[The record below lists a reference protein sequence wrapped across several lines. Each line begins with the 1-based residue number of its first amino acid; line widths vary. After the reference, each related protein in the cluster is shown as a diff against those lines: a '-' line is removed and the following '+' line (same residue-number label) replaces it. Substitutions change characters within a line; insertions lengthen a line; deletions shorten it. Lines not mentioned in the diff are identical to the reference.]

1 MCSQN
6 QTVLASHRCDIMNEE
21 RTEYE
26 EVIEDENEDDWSEFE
41 QEFEEWNEGE

>member
-1 MCSQN
+1 
-6 QTVLASHRCDIMNEE
+6 MNEE